1 MTAEHIDRVG
11 VPLIK
16 CNGKY
21 KVAQAYIKVDGA
33 YKLIKSTDVSIKV
46 PAIGARCAIPN
57 KEKLCN

>member
-33 YKLIKSTDVSIKV
+33 YKLIESTDVSIKV
-46 PAIGARCAIPN
+46 RSGHWGTVRHS
-57 KEKLCN
+57 K